1 MIWHKHDLCDLSVN
15 GMDMEVDIVPAIELR
30 NQTFKIFL
38 FDWKECTILV
48 LIILVSSHVLLT
60 LPTYLKGLSHAIDFK
75 KFDKN
80 LQYLA

>member
-38 FDWKECTILV
+38 FDLHEGAILV
-48 LIILVSSHVLLT
+48 LILLVSSYMLS
-60 LPTYLKGLSHAIDFK
+60 YSSYILKGIW
-75 KFDKN
+75 
-80 LQYLA
+80 